1 VTDVVVYGATAAG
14 VTAAAAAASRGAAVK
29 LVGPDEHVGGM
40 VSGA

>member
-14 VTAAAAAASRGAAVK
+14 VTAAAAAVH
-29 LVGPDEHVGGM
+29 VGLRSSSSGPNEHVGGM